1 MVNQEKAQELRKLLE
16 NASSQEIVS
25 YFMENYK
32 EEAVFSSS
40 LGAEGQV
47 LTDMI
52 ATRHKDAYIITLD
65 TGRLFPETYTLL
77 DKTNKHYN
85 IKIDVFF
92 PDYKRVENMVKEK
105 GINLFYESVENRKLC
120 CHIRKVE
127 PLQRAIK
134 GKSIWITGR
143 RREQSITRLN
153 LQPVDWDEQY
163 QVIKVNPI
171 YDWTEKDVWDYIKAN
186 NVPYNELHDRGY
198 PSIGCEPC
206 TRAVKP
212 GEDSRAGR
220 WWWEEQEKKEYKNID
235 DNATINNYKLY
246 CPNCNKKTPI
256 PSIRGDNDDGKKRE
270 YRYNTPNDLRHW
282 DVDDFINKKML

>member
-32 EEAVFSSS
+32 EESVFSSS

-163 QVIKVNPI
+163 QMIKVNPI

-220 WWWEEQEKKEYKNID
+220 WWWEEQEKKECGLH
-235 DNATINNYKLY
+235 IN
-246 CPNCNKKTPI
+246 
-256 PSIRGDNDDGKKRE
+256 RE
-270 YRYNTPNDLRHW
+270 N
-282 DVDDFINKKML
+282 